1 MFIVIVK
8 RSFYVLVYLFSL
20 SLLIL
25 PSLSFTFSL
34 SLDSLT
40 RDQHLCR
47 NNRIGSHDLFVLPG
61 YLASISFCK
70 TTAGYIRHNQIILI
84 FSSHPPSSVLFIYRE
99 VIPLKNI
106 FLPAENVTNQK
117 SKESGFIVKVHFLP
131 LLTF

>member
-70 TTAGYIRHNQIILI
+70 TTAGYIRHSQILI
-84 FSSHPPSSVLFIYRE
+84 FSSLPPSSVLFIYRE